1 MRMSDWSSD
10 VCSSDLLDDRDA
22 AGLQP
27 RKMRRLMG
35 IALLLQ
41 QNRIVTVLP
50 GRRPFALEVTKIQR
64 GGMRTAHE
72 PPQVRC
78 GQQYPALY
86 SAHLRPPLGT
96 TTSCN
101 SPTAIRIHSG
111 IGGCQYLTCAT
122 ARNT

>member
-1 MRMSDWSSD
+1 MHDFLFFFKQKTAYEVRISDWSSD
-10 VCSSDLLDDRDA
+10 VCSSDLLRIGGQVGAGDLDDRDA

-72 PPQVRC
+72 PHQVRC

-86 SAHLRPPLGT
+86 SAQRRPPLGT
-96 TTSCN
+96 TTS
-101 SPTAIRIHSG
+101 
-111 IGGCQYLTCAT
+111 
-122 ARNT
+122 